1 MSKLKK
7 DEIEFITQ
15 YLKQGKPLPDSYR
28 YIIPFETKKEYELTY
43 EGKEREE
50 DILADTMAVPLQP
63 VKTFGNGNGGW
74 TNKLI
79 FGDNLQVL
87 KALMDDPEVYDKNTG
102 RGKARL
108 IYIDPPFGT
117 GDIYDA
123 KGTAPAYSA
132 KLQGAKFIEF
142 LRKRLV
148 FLREILADDGCIYVR
163 TDYHFGHYLKAIMD
177 EVFEKDNFR
186 NEILINKSKRPT
198 EAIGQYHS
206 TTDFLLFYTKTQNYY
221 FKIFEIKRAEPKWRG
236 MHLPGVRWT
245 KIDKKYLHLFKIDV
259 REKDGEYYSRARIFF
274 GKEILPPEGRHW
286 AITQENVFKLEKL
299 SKIKLDEKGRP
310 ISIESDT
317 KKIGDNWTDIPGYSR
332 YWNYP
337 TENAEEV
344 LERVIEGSS
353 KKGDTVLDAFAGSG
367 TTGAVAEKLGRR
379 WIMIDCGKLAIYTMQ
394 KRLLNL
400 KEKIGN
406 KGRPLKPKPFTLY
419 NAGLYDYKMVKGLSW
434 DKYREFVLK
443 LFQCRDEKHR
453 IAGVELDGY
462 LGRDPVMVFNYKKH
476 KNVVLDR
483 GFIDDLHKIL
493 GDKVG
498 YRFFIIVPAA
508 SVMFFEDYIEK
519 GKTKYFVLRIP
530 YSIIDELHRK
540 GFTHIKQPIREADV
554 NETIDAVGFDFIQIP
569 DVECNYFIKKSEGQM
584 ELNKSNKEAV
594 IKIKEFKSNI
604 LSKKPLKFENRE
616 TLSMVM
622 VDYNY
627 NGEVFD
633 FDSVFYAENIK
644 KQNWELRFDA
654 DKIDSQMMIIY
665 IDIFGNEKR
674 EVKKLK
680 DFKKQKYE

>member
-1 MSKLKK
+1 MSKLNKE
-7 DEIEFITQ
+7 EIEFITQ
-15 YLKQGKPLPDSYR
+15 CLKQGKPLPDNYR

-74 TNKLI
+74 INKLI

-87 KALMDDPEVYDKNTG
+87 KALIDDPEVYDKNTG
-102 RGKARL
+102 RGKVRL

-142 LRKRLV
+142 LRKRLI
-148 FLREILADDGCIYVR
+148 FLRELLSDDGSIYVR
-163 TDYHFGHYLKAIMD
+163 IDYHFGHYLKAVMD
-177 EVFEKDNFR
+177 DIFEKNNFL
-186 NEILINKSKRPT
+186 NEIIVNRVKKSDTRANKFNTATDSIFFYSKTNSYIFKGFRKQLET
-198 EAIGQYHS
+198 KKKERWHAMDSQGQGGPRI
-206 TTDFLLFYTKTQNYY
+206 
-221 FKIFEIKRAEPKWRG
+221 IFE
-236 MHLPGVRWT
+236 
-245 KIDKKYLHLFKIDV
+245 
-259 REKDGEYYSRARIFF
+259 
-274 GKEILPPEGRHW
+274 KEMYPPPGRHW
-286 AITQENVFKLEKL
+286 TFNQGKIDQMIGEGKIRLNPRTEKPEYRLEPVKTQL
-299 SKIKLDEKGRP
+299 LD
-310 ISIESDT
+310 S
-317 KKIGDNWTDIPGYSR
+317 NWTDVPGYTFK
-332 YWNYP
+332 WKYP
-337 TENAEEV
+337 TENSEQL
-344 LERVIEGSS
+344 LERIIIASS
-353 KKGDTVLDAFAGSG
+353 NPGDLVLDAFAGSG

-379 WIMIDCGKLAIYTMQ
+379 WVMIDCGKLAIYTMQ

-400 KEKIGN
+400 RKEIGN
-406 KGRPLKPKPFTLY
+406 KGEPLKPKPFTLY
-419 NAGLYDYKMVKGLSW
+419 NAGLYDYKMVKDLPW

-462 LGRDPVMVFNYKKH
+462 LGQDPAMVFNYKKH
-476 KNVVLDR
+476 KDVILDR
-483 GFIDDLHKIL
+483 GFIDDLYKIL

-498 YRFFIIVPAA
+498 YRFFIIAPAA

-554 NETIDAVGFDFIQIP
+554 NDTIDAVGFDFIQIP
-569 DVECNYFIKKSEGQM
+569 DVECNYFIEGKEGQIEM
-584 ELNKSNKEAV
+584 DKSNKEAV
-594 IKIKEFKSNI
+594 IKIKKFRSNI

-622 VDYNY
+622 IDYDY

-633 FDSVFYAENIK
+633 FNEVFYAEDLK
-644 KQNWELRFDA
+644 KNNWEVRSDA
-654 DKIDSQMMIIY
+654 DKIDGQIMIIY

-674 EVKKLK
+674 EVKKFI
-680 DFKKQKYE
+680 DFQRRVK